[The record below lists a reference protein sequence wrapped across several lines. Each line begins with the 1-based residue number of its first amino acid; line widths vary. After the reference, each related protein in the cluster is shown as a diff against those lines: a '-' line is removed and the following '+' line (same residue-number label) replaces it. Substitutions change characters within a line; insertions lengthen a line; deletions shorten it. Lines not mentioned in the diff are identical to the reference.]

1 MSKLDSLIR
10 LHERTLDEA
19 RRELSRAEAAVAS
32 ADAAIDALEAE
43 IKAEQAAAGADLT
56 GQFGYANYA
65 RQAIARRAELHAA
78 HQQAEVAREQVR
90 EKAAVAF
97 AELKK
102 FEITANGAR
111 PWLNKKKIAVCKANW
126 TKSPSSRTARKRRA
140 APSASAES
148 RRPEFGRQPQPR
160 CSDGGSSTGSG
171 RGWRRPLCGR
181 GGLRR
186 PTLG

>member
-19 RRELSRAEAAVAS
+19 RRELGRAEAAVAS
-32 ADAAIDALEAE
+32 AAAAIDALEAE

-65 RQAIARRAELHAA
+65 RQAIARRAELHTA

-90 EKAAVAF
+90 EKVATAF

-102 FEITANGAR
+102 FEITAERRVALAQQEENRRLQGELDEIAQQQDRQKQARGA
-111 PWLNKKKIAVCKANW
+111 
-126 TKSPSSRTARKRRA
+126 
-140 APSASAES
+140 
-148 RRPEFGRQPQPR
+148 
-160 CSDGGSSTGSG
+160 
-171 RGWRRPLCGR
+171 
-181 GGLRR
+181 
-186 PTLG
+186 